1 MPLASHEGEHADGKE
16 KRKMRS
22 LNACLN
28 MDRGKKSRMSIKMS
42 PFLGF
47 LGDDGFGQHVLVQ
60 VRLEIPWIG
69 VLGTDTHTQKE
80 AFSSWERKDGLPHES
95 KKYVFL
101 FKSDVQKQ
109 EKASH
114 TFIVPNQRFGEQ
126 KVEKQ
131 KLLSGFFLM
140 R

>member
-1 MPLASHEGEHADGKE
+1 
-16 KRKMRS
+16 
-22 LNACLN
+22 
-28 MDRGKKSRMSIKMS
+28 MS

-69 VLGTDTHTQKE
+69 VLETDTHAQKE

-95 KKYVFL
+95 NVCFL

-109 EKASH
+109 EKGSH
-114 TFIVPNQRFGEQ
+114 TFIVPNQRFRER
-126 KVEKQ
+126 KVAFW
-131 KLLSGFFLM
+131 LLFNAFTFLL
-140 R
+140 RLRRKDQYTLICHAI